1 MTNDS
6 NKYLY
11 SNFQTGQFEDA
22 GDDSVVPSTPKL
34 SGSGSETAAT
44 SQVPTFMFQSTA
56 NPEVGT
62 SSTGAATASGTT
74 FGSLG
79 KAYF

>member
-1 MTNDS
+1 MASTV
-6 NKYLY
+6 Y

-62 SSTGAATASGTT
+62 SSTGAATTSGTT